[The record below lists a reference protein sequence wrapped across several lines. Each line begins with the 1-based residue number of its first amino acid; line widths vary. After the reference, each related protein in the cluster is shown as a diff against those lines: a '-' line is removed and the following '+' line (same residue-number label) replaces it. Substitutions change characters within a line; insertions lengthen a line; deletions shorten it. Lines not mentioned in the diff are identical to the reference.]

1 DKTNPTYDIDFLSGE
16 INKDE
21 QKSTYENISKEARAW
36 YGYFEVM
43 INRAKN
49 ESEEIK
55 GNNINLITKLER
67 LNSLKDSNII
77 SEEEFNIL
85 KKDLIGK

>member
-1 DKTNPTYDIDFLSGE
+1 
-16 INKDE
+16 
-21 QKSTYENISKEARAW
+21 
-36 YGYFEVM
+36 
-43 INRAKN
+43 
-49 ESEEIK
+49 IK

>member
-1 DKTNPTYDIDFLSGE
+1 
-16 INKDE
+16 
-21 QKSTYENISKEARAW
+21 
-36 YGYFEVM
+36 
-43 INRAKN
+43 
-49 ESEEIK
+49 SEEIK